1 MVNLLERRHIVSRI
15 NNIKAFMAHLDLQE
29 VPHYDCGS
37 DAVKLGIRYFFY
49 DPDGNIIEVRQRI
62 DERWNFLDDL

>member
-1 MVNLLERRHIVSRI
+1 
-15 NNIKAFMAHLDLQE
+15 MAHLDLQE